1 MRAHMKNLQDY
12 IDRRNQ
18 WNSFF
23 PNSKTITFPLDQNTV
38 NDLARSLDCDLSPEN
53 LHCDGEISQAEA
65 QRKYN
70 YYGKVIKELENYC
83 LNNWL
88 NTPVVE
94 EYY

>member
-1 MRAHMKNLQDY
+1 MKNLKHY
-12 IDRRNQ
+12 IDNRNQ

-38 NDLARSLDCDLSPEN
+38 NDLARSLDGDLSPEN

-70 YYGKVIKELENYC
+70 YYGRVIKELEDYC
-83 LNNWL
+83 LYNVL
-88 NTPVVE
+88 GMPVVE

>member
-1 MRAHMKNLQDY
+1 MKNLQHY
-12 IDRRNQ
+12 INNRNQ

-23 PNSKTITFPLDQNTV
+23 PTSKTITFPLDQKTV
-38 NDLARSLDCDLSPEN
+38 NDLARSLDRDLSPEN
-53 LHCDGEISQAEA
+53 LHCDGEISQTEA

-70 YYGKVIKELENYC
+70 YYGRVIRELETYC

-88 NTPVVE
+88 TTPVVE

>member
-1 MRAHMKNLQDY
+1 MKSLQNY
-12 IDRRNQ
+12 IDVRNS

-23 PNSKTITFPLDQNTV
+23 PGSTVVNFPLTQAQVD
-38 NDLARSLDCDLSPEN
+38 DLARSLDSDLSPEN

>member
-1 MRAHMKNLQDY
+1 MKNLTHY
-12 IDRRNQ
+12 IDNRNS

-23 PNSKTITFPLDQNTV
+23 PNSKTISFPLDQKTV
-38 NDLARSLDCDLSPEN
+38 NDLARSLDGDLSPEN

-94 EYY
+94 EFY